1 MVVLGLFSCLG
12 GAYPQIIPSL
22 YYQQLKKLNQPGNI
36 QDKNDIIKSEN
47 KLQQMDFVEY
57 IRNLPSD
64 VQVMLQENRIKYFMP
79 WRAVWKG
86 NSISTACR
94 VVFDASQATSSGYS
108 LNDILAKGR
117 KNLNKL

>member
-1 MVVLGLFSCLG
+1 MVVLDLFSCLG

-47 KLQQMDFVEY
+47 KLQQMDFVDY

-64 VQVMLQENRIKYFMP
+64 VQVMLQENLIKYFIP
-79 WRAVWKG
+79 WHAVWKG
-86 NSISTACR
+86 NSISTPCR
-94 VVFDASQATSSGYS
+94 VVFDTSQATSSGYS

-117 KNLNKL
+117 NNLNKL